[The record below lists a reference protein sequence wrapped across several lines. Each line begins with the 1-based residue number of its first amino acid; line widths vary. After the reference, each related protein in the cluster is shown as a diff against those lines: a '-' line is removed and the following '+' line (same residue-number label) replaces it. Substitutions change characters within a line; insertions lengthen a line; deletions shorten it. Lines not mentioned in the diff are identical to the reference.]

1 MTAYC
6 IRESGIVGRLEVLP
20 RRTYSKDYIAADIL
34 RGLNAMVKKDKF
46 IKVIVI

>member
-6 IRESGIVGRLEVLP
+6 IRQSGKVGRLDVKP
-20 RRTYSKDYIAADIL
+20 KPGFDGDQIAADIL
-34 RGLNAMVKKDKF
+34 RSLNAQVKSDKF